1 MLVLLFT
8 VITVIA
14 NLITVFS
21 VISNL
26 SIFVS
31 NHSVEINILRAI
43 GFTKRHIYIAYSF
56 CCCYMN
62 RYLVITASIMLSPL
76 LCGMGAGILIA
87 FIICKQ
93 ESLIIDIPL
102 GFKVNSVISCNN
114 LQSDLWPHSI
124 LISICICLAGQII
137 TTVSSIRKVL
147 SIPIAQSL
155 KAVSVVSS
163 QTQYHC
169 PYSTLLSSLPQPH

>member
-1 MLVLLFT
+1 MIMDYLLRKYKGINTRSIVSEYDVLTFQISNLQTIKWSCDMLVLLFT

-56 CCCYMN
+56 CCCSMN
-62 RYLVITASIMLSPL
+62 RYLIITASIMLSPL

-114 LQSDLWPHSI
+114 LQSDL
-124 LISICICLAGQII
+124 
-137 TTVSSIRKVL
+137 
-147 SIPIAQSL
+147 
-155 KAVSVVSS
+155 
-163 QTQYHC
+163 
-169 PYSTLLSSLPQPH
+169 

>member
-26 SIFVS
+26 SIFIS
-31 NHSVEINILRAI
+31 NHSVEINILRAV
-43 GFTKRHIYIAYSF
+43 GFTKRHIYIAYLSY
-56 CCCYMN
+56 CSLTI
-62 RYLVITASIMLSPL
+62 RYLIITGSIMLSPL

-102 GFKVNSVISCNN
+102 GFTVNGIIS
-114 LQSDLWPHSI
+114 
-124 LISICICLAGQII
+124 
-137 TTVSSIRKVL
+137 
-147 SIPIAQSL
+147 
-155 KAVSVVSS
+155 
-163 QTQYHC
+163 
-169 PYSTLLSSLPQPH
+169 